1 MEFAHEIGWLWHFAR
16 RLLKTR
22 EEVRGRPEVM
32 GRVDWFFALEGEGED
47 ATIRIRGRR
56 RGEPLDLL
64 VAEMMILA
72 NATWG
77 AWLEE
82 HHMKGIYR
90 SQRMGRVKMSTSPG
104 PHDGLGV
111 ERYAWSTSPLRR
123 YVDLVNQR
131 QIIATILGEPSP
143 YEENNYIDMYS
154 VVSRFDELYALY
166 NDFQSRMDRYW
177 SMRWIMQ
184 EGIRQVEAIVVKGD
198 LLRIDRLPFMQRF
211 PGLPEDLPRGRKVLL
226 QIHQCNLVD
235 LVLDASLIR
244 VLDES
249 VETGEDAEEDDDSS
263 LEAAAEDVQDAA
275 GEDGAQK
282 TETPPQEGE
291 S

>member
-1 MEFAHEIGWLWHFAR
+1 
-16 RLLKTR
+16 
-22 EEVRGRPEVM
+22 M